1 MGRTSLLASRSA
13 RPLLTGVLATLV
25 LLVVVGLEPSRSAA
39 AAGPTHAVSVS
50 AVKAVPTSTPDA
62 EAEVARA
69 RVDALLER
77 YQVASTQVDAGLRA
91 LSEAFAAGAA
101 AEVDGEAAVA
111 RKHRALATQRAQV
124 RAVYA
129 AGGPNG
135 LTASVLGAASPEE
148 ALWRVSTAD
157 RVFGLILADSRHQ
170 VTTQA
175 EQATLS
181 QRRAVAADAA
191 TDAQAEALT
200 ELKQRAEIAA
210 TALAKAQATLSALD
224 AKARKAAAARESAR
238 QIAAQQAAARAANRT
253 ALGTMT
259 ALGIPGEY
267 QQAYQE
273 AAPTCPGMDW
283 QLLAGVGQV
292 ETGHGRNNRASSAG
306 AIGPMQ
312 FMPATF
318 AAYAVDGD
326 HNGVLDPWDPQDA
339 IFSAA
344 HYLCVSGS
352 RSTGAAGSA
361 VWKHTALLAYN
372 HAEWYVDLVLAA
384 EQAIITQTAAAPQ

>member
-1 MGRTSLLASRSA
+1 MGRTSLLTSRSA

-25 LLVVVGLEPSRSAA
+25 LLVVVGLVPSRSAA
-39 AAGPTHAVSVS
+39 AAGPSQAGSVG
-50 AVKAVPTSTPDA
+50 AAKAVPASTA
-62 EAEVARA
+62 EAQAEVARA
-69 RVDALLER
+69 QVDALLER
-77 YQVASTQVDAGLRA
+77 YQAASARVDAGLRA
-91 LSEAFAAGAA
+91 LSSAFAAGAA

-111 RKHRALATQRAQV
+111 RKRRALATQRAQV
-124 RAVYA
+124 RAVYV
-129 AGGPNG
+129 AGGPTG

-148 ALWRVSTAD
+148 ALWRASTAD
-157 RVFGLILADSRHQ
+157 RVFGVILADSRRT
-170 VTTQA
+170 VATQA

-181 QRRAVAADAA
+181 RRRAVAADAA
-191 TDAQAEALT
+191 TDAQAGALI
-200 ELKQRAEIAA
+200 ELQQRADVAA

-224 AKARKAAAARESAR
+224 AKARQAAAAREAAR
-238 QIAAQQAAARAANRT
+238 QIAAEQAAARAASRA

-259 ALGIPGEY
+259 ALGIPAEY
-267 QQAYQE
+267 RQAYQD

-283 QLLAGVGQV
+283 ELLAAVGQV

-352 RSTGAAGSA
+352 RSSSAAGSA
-361 VWKHTALLAYN
+361 GWEKTPH
-372 HAEWYVDLVLAA
+372 HA
-384 EQAIITQTAAAPQ
+384 